1 MAKVPGK
8 ADAEPPKSISMF
20 ASGAGDS
27 VVKVWKVD
35 ESTGDDTMKRS
46 DKDSPGYVLAHTLTA
61 HHEKVT
67 CVAFDPVGGLLASG
81 SADKSVLLWKP
92 DEGSLHAT
100 MEDLREGPL
109 CLAFDTTGEMLAI
122 GGWDQMIQLRKVEDG
137 SVLASLKGHTSA
149 VTSLAFAPNGSTLA
163 SSSRDGTVRLWS
175 VAPGNLSPD
184 TIALLER
191 HSGVVTCVAFSFDG
205 ALVASGGHDTRV
217 MVWETAALTG
227 GVRPTANANTDSLAG
242 APSSSLASCHT
253 LIENGHTEY
262 VLDLA
267 FPQRKGRIL
276 ASASADKR
284 ILLWSM
290 ELFELLWC
298 CEGHTGPVNSLQF
311 SSDGSILVSGSRDRT
326 IRTWA
331 IASREVDG
339 AELWSGECT
348 ATLEPKPDGHSMNI
362 ECVAVVAVDMEEPV
376 EEEVGMTEEELE
388 ELEAAMAAEEDAAGA
403 EAPAGEEGEE
413 GAEAAAEEVAP
424 PAEEAEAAAEEA
436 APAEE

>member
-1 MAKVPGK
+1 MG
-8 ADAEPPKSISMF
+8 
-20 ASGAGDS
+20 
-27 VVKVWKVD
+27 
-35 ESTGDDTMKRS
+35 
-46 DKDSPGYVLAHTLTA
+46 
-61 HHEKVT
+61 
-67 CVAFDPVGGLLASG
+67 G

-122 GGWDQMIQLRKVEDG
+122 GGWDQLIQLRKVEDG
-137 SVLASLKGHTSA
+137 SVLTSLKGHTSA
-149 VTSLAFAPNGSTLA
+149 VTSLAFSPNGSHLA

-217 MVWETAALTG
+217 MVWETSHLTG
-227 GVRPTANANTDSLAG
+227 GVRQVANANPDSLAG
-242 APSSSLASCHT
+242 APSSLAQVQI
-253 LIENGHTEY
+253 LIEGGHTEY

-267 FPQRKGRIL
+267 FPQHKGRIL

-284 ILLWSM
+284 ILLWTM
-290 ELFELLWC
+290 
-298 CEGHTGPVNSLQF
+298 EGHTGPVNSIQF
-311 SSDGSILVSGSRDRT
+311 SSDGTILVSGSRDRT

-339 AELWSGECT
+339 AELWSGEET
-348 ATLEPKPDGHSMNI
+348 ACLEPKPDGHSMNI
-362 ECVAVVAVDMEEPV
+362 ECVAVVAVAIEEPV
-376 EEEVGMTEEELE
+376 EEEPGMTEEELE
-388 ELEAAMAAEEDAAGA
+388 ALESEMAAEADAAAAEAPEGGEAEGEADEAPAEDA
-403 EAPAGEEGEE
+403 EAPAE
-413 GAEAAAEEVAP
+413 ADAAAAEEP
-424 PAEEAEAAAEEA
+424 